1 MTTNTHTSKSP
12 PRSQS
17 PRGCNVPLMTH
28 ITPEERAQLEK
39 LADREARSLAA
50 MARLLIARG
59 MKSYQADQADQL

>member
-1 MTTNTHTSKSP
+1 MTTNKHVSKSP

-50 MARLLIARG
+50 MARLLITKG
-59 MKSYQADQADQL
+59 MQAYQANPL